1 MYFWHMHLLS
11 SYSLWWILPIMALT
25 ALLSYLFYRKE
36 TWLHTK
42 SKKLWYTL
50 FSLRALSLGVIAVLL
65 LGLLLEQSDFE
76 TERPVI
82 LTLIDRSSSMTNYK
96 ESNKLEQ
103 QIKAYQSI
111 LKEKLG
117 GRFELQT
124 WNFGNNLQVVNEGF
138 TAAQT
143 NMELPFEQAA
153 NQFINRNL
161 GAVVLIS
168 DGNYNTGGHPM
179 YNAAYLPLTAVYSLA
194 VGDTAV
200 KKDLLVANVAHN
212 ELAFLNNNFTLEVDI
227 EAQRFSSKN
236 IQVHLYEDG
245 KKIASQKVKLP
256 ATRSSQT
263 TLQFEAKAKKP
274 GIHEYK
280 LVIDRFKGEFSYQNN
295 SRTVYI
301 EVLDSRSKI
310 LLYSHAPHPD
320 VAALQQALAGN
331 ENYEVVVKHSDQ
343 LKDLKWSSFDLVVW
357 HDPGKGFSEQYLKE
371 LRSKQIPVWYI
382 LGSQTDEQI
391 ATKLN
396 TGLQLTLKTQLEEI
410 QATPNKGFGLY
421 QPNSEWLSL
430 TDALPPLTKRLGEVK
445 ATAGTQ
451 VLFTQRIGNL
461 QKGTPLLTFSDRNQ
475 QRNAC
480 LLGEGLWRWRMV
492 NYIKKK
498 NHEAFD
504 AFVGEICA
512 YLMVKKEGSGLRIQA
527 PKKLSTSENCIL
539 NATFYNEALQAI
551 TSPKINWEL
560 DYEHKKIRK
569 GTFATKGAFYQ
580 QQLGKLKPGRYYW
593 KASTVHNQK
602 KYVKT
607 GAFIVEDINLEQL
620 ESSARHT
627 TLYQLANQTDAKV
640 LAIED
645 YNKLISL
652 LDKKEDLVALRT
664 ETHQFDPL
672 LDYLLLFFVLIGLL
686 IAEWFLR
693 RYHGS
698 Y

>member
-36 TWLHTK
+36 TWLHNK

-82 LTLIDRSSSMTNYK
+82 LTLIDRSSSMNNYK
-96 ESNKLEQ
+96 KSDKIES

-111 LKEKLG
+111 LKEKLA

-124 WNFGNNLQVVNEGF
+124 WSFGTNLQVADKGF
-138 TAAQT
+138 TSAQT

-153 NQFINRNL
+153 NQFLNRNL

-168 DGNYNTGGHPM
+168 DGNYNMGGHPM

-227 EAQRFSSKN
+227 EAQRFAGKN
-236 IQVHLYEDG
+236 IQVSLYEDG
-245 KKIASQKVKLP
+245 KKLASQKVQLP

-263 TLQFEAKAKKP
+263 TIQFEAKAKKP

-331 ENYEVVVKHSDQ
+331 KNYEVVVKHTDQ

-357 HDPGKGFSEQYLKE
+357 HNPGKGFYEQYLNE

-430 TDALPPLTKRLGEVK
+430 TDALPPLTKRFGEVK
-445 ATAGTQ
+445 ANAGTQ
-451 VLFTQRIGNL
+451 VFFTQRIGNL

-492 NYIKKK
+492 NYVKKQ

-569 GTFATKGAFYQ
+569 GNFATKGAFYQ

-640 LAIED
+640 LAIKD

>member
-50 FSLRALSLGVIAVLL
+50 FSLRTLSLGVIAVLL

-124 WNFGNNLQVVNEGF
+124 WNFGNNLQVVNKGF

-212 ELAFLNNNFTLEVDI
+212 ELAFLNNNFKVEVDI
-227 EAQRFSSKN
+227 EAQRFAGKN
-236 IQVHLYEDG
+236 IQVSLYEDG
-245 KKIASQKVKLP
+245 KKLASQKVQLP
-256 ATRSSQT
+256 TTRSSQT

-331 ENYEVVVKHSDQ
+331 ENYEVVVKHTDQ

-371 LRSKQIPVWYI
+371 LRSKQIPIWYI
-382 LGSQTDEQI
+382 IGSQTDEQI

-492 NYIKKK
+492 NYVKKQ

-527 PKKLSTSENCIL
+527 PKKLSTYENCIL

-560 DYEHKKIRK
+560 DCEHKKIRK
-569 GTFATKGAFYQ
+569 GSFATKGAFYQ

-620 ESSARHT
+620 ESAARHT

-640 LAIED
+640 LAIKD

-672 LDYLLLFFVLIGLL
+672 LDFLLLFFVLIGLL

>member
-50 FSLRALSLGVIAVLL
+50 FSLRAFSMGVIAVLL

-103 QIKAYQSI
+103 QIKAYHSI

-124 WNFGNNLQVVNEGF
+124 WNFGNNLQVVNKGF

-263 TLQFEAKAKKP
+263 TLQFEAKAKK
-274 GIHEYK
+274 
-280 LVIDRFKGEFSYQNN
+280 
-295 SRTVYI
+295 
-301 EVLDSRSKI
+301 
-310 LLYSHAPHPD
+310 
-320 VAALQQALAGN
+320 
-331 ENYEVVVKHSDQ
+331 
-343 LKDLKWSSFDLVVW
+343 
-357 HDPGKGFSEQYLKE
+357 
-371 LRSKQIPVWYI
+371 
-382 LGSQTDEQI
+382 
-391 ATKLN
+391 
-396 TGLQLTLKTQLEEI
+396 
-410 QATPNKGFGLY
+410 
-421 QPNSEWLSL
+421 
-430 TDALPPLTKRLGEVK
+430 
-445 ATAGTQ
+445 
-451 VLFTQRIGNL
+451 
-461 QKGTPLLTFSDRNQ
+461 
-475 QRNAC
+475 
-480 LLGEGLWRWRMV
+480 
-492 NYIKKK
+492 
-498 NHEAFD
+498 
-504 AFVGEICA
+504 
-512 YLMVKKEGSGLRIQA
+512 
-527 PKKLSTSENCIL
+527 
-539 NATFYNEALQAI
+539 
-551 TSPKINWEL
+551 
-560 DYEHKKIRK
+560 
-569 GTFATKGAFYQ
+569 
-580 QQLGKLKPGRYYW
+580 
-593 KASTVHNQK
+593 
-602 KYVKT
+602 
-607 GAFIVEDINLEQL
+607 
-620 ESSARHT
+620 
-627 TLYQLANQTDAKV
+627 
-640 LAIED
+640 
-645 YNKLISL
+645 IS
-652 LDKKEDLVALRT
+652 
-664 ETHQFDPL
+664 
-672 LDYLLLFFVLIGLL
+672 
-686 IAEWFLR
+686 
-693 RYHGS
+693 
-698 Y
+698 

>member
-36 TWLHTK
+36 TWLHNK

-82 LTLIDRSSSMTNYK
+82 LTLIDRSSSMNNYK
-96 ESNKLEQ
+96 KSDKIES

-111 LKEKLG
+111 LKEKLA

-124 WNFGNNLQVVNEGF
+124 WSFGTNLQVADKGF
-138 TAAQT
+138 TSAQT

-153 NQFINRNL
+153 NQFLNRNL

-168 DGNYNTGGHPM
+168 DGNYNMGGHPM

-227 EAQRFSSKN
+227 EAQRFAGKN
-236 IQVHLYEDG
+236 IQVSLYEDG
-245 KKIASQKVKLP
+245 KKLASQKVQLP

-263 TLQFEAKAKKP
+263 TIQFEAKAKKP

-331 ENYEVVVKHSDQ
+331 KNYEVVVKHTDQ

-357 HDPGKGFSEQYLKE
+357 HNPGKGFYEQYLNE

-430 TDALPPLTKRLGEVK
+430 TDALPPLTKRFGEVK
-445 ATAGTQ
+445 ANAGTQ
-451 VLFTQRIGNL
+451 VFFTQRIGNL

-492 NYIKKK
+492 NYVKKQ

-569 GTFATKGAFYQ
+569 GNFATKGAFYQ

-640 LAIED
+640 LAIKD

-686 IAEWFLR
+686 FAEWFLR

>member
-36 TWLHTK
+36 TWLHNK

-82 LTLIDRSSSMTNYK
+82 LTLIDRSSSMNNYK
-96 ESNKLEQ
+96 ESDKIESQ
-103 QIKAYQSI
+103 MKAYQSM
-111 LKEKLG
+111 LKEKLA

-124 WNFGNNLQVVNEGF
+124 WNFGSNLQAPDKGF
-138 TAAQT
+138 KAAQT

-153 NQFINRNL
+153 NQFLNRNL

-227 EAQRFSSKN
+227 EAQRFAGKN
-236 IQVHLYEDG
+236 IQVSLYEDG
-245 KKIASQKVKLP
+245 KKLATQKVQLP

-263 TLQFEAKAKKP
+263 TIQFEAKAKKP

-331 ENYEVVVKHSDQ
+331 ENYEVVVKHTDQ

-357 HDPGKGFSEQYLKE
+357 HDPGKGFNEQYLKE
-371 LRSKQIPVWYI
+371 LRSKQIPVWFI

-391 ATKLN
+391 ATKLS

-430 TDALPPLTKRLGEVK
+430 TDALPPLTKRFGEVK
-445 ATAGTQ
+445 ASAGTQ
-451 VLFTQRIGNL
+451 VFFTQRIGNL

-492 NYIKKK
+492 NYVKKQ

-593 KASTVHNQK
+593 KANTVHNQK

-640 LAIED
+640 LAIKD

>member
-1 MYFWHMHLLS
+1 M
-11 SYSLWWILPIMALT
+11 
-25 ALLSYLFYRKE
+25 
-36 TWLHTK
+36 
-42 SKKLWYTL
+42 
-50 FSLRALSLGVIAVLL
+50 
-65 LGLLLEQSDFE
+65 
-76 TERPVI
+76 
-82 LTLIDRSSSMTNYK
+82 
-96 ESNKLEQ
+96 
-103 QIKAYQSI
+103 
-111 LKEKLG
+111 
-117 GRFELQT
+117 
-124 WNFGNNLQVVNEGF
+124 
-138 TAAQT
+138 
-143 NMELPFEQAA
+143 
-153 NQFINRNL
+153 
-161 GAVVLIS
+161 
-168 DGNYNTGGHPM
+168 
-179 YNAAYLPLTAVYSLA
+179 
-194 VGDTAV
+194 
-200 KKDLLVANVAHN
+200 
-212 ELAFLNNNFTLEVDI
+212 
-227 EAQRFSSKN
+227 
-236 IQVHLYEDG
+236 
-245 KKIASQKVKLP
+245 
-256 ATRSSQT
+256 
-263 TLQFEAKAKKP
+263 
-274 GIHEYK
+274 
-280 LVIDRFKGEFSYQNN
+280 
-295 SRTVYI
+295 
-301 EVLDSRSKI
+301 LDSRSKI

-331 ENYEVVVKHSDQ
+331 ENYEVVVKHTDQ

-492 NYIKKK
+492 NYVKKQ

-527 PKKLSTSENCIL
+527 PKKLSTYENCIL

-640 LAIED
+640 LAIKD

-672 LDYLLLFFVLIGLL
+672 LDFLLLFFVLIGLL

>member
-36 TWLHTK
+36 TWLHNK

-82 LTLIDRSSSMTNYK
+82 LTLIDRSSSMNNYK
-96 ESNKLEQ
+96 KSDKIES

-111 LKEKLG
+111 LKEKLA

-124 WNFGNNLQVVNEGF
+124 WSFGTNLQVADKGF
-138 TAAQT
+138 TSAQT

-153 NQFINRNL
+153 NQFLNRNL

-168 DGNYNTGGHPM
+168 DGNYNMGGHPM

-227 EAQRFSSKN
+227 EAQRFAGKN
-236 IQVHLYEDG
+236 IQVSLYEDG
-245 KKIASQKVKLP
+245 KKLASQKVQLP

-263 TLQFEAKAKKP
+263 TIQFEAKAKKP

-331 ENYEVVVKHSDQ
+331 KNYEVVVKHTDQ

-357 HDPGKGFSEQYLKE
+357 HNPGKGFYEQYLNE

-430 TDALPPLTKRLGEVK
+430 TDALPPLTKRFGEVK
-445 ATAGTQ
+445 ASAGTQ
-451 VLFTQRIGNL
+451 VFFTQRIGNL

-492 NYIKKK
+492 NYVKKQ

-569 GTFATKGAFYQ
+569 GNFATKGAFYQ

-640 LAIED
+640 LAIKD

-686 IAEWFLR
+686 FAEWFLR

>member
-11 SYSLWWILPIMALT
+11 SYSLWWILPILALT
-25 ALLSYLFYRKE
+25 ATLSYIFYRKE
-36 TWLHTK
+36 TWLQTK

-50 FSLRALSLGVIAVLL
+50 FSLRALSLGLIGVLL
-65 LGLLLEQSDFE
+65 LGLLLEQSNFE
-76 TERPVI
+76 TEKPVI
-82 LTLIDRSSSMTNYK
+82 LTLVDRSSSMTNYN
-96 ESNKLEQ
+96 ESDKLEQ

-124 WNFGNNLQVVNEGF
+124 WNFGNNLQVANKGF

-153 NQFINRNL
+153 NQFLNRNL

-179 YNAAYLPLTAVYSLA
+179 YNAENLPLTAVYSLA
-194 VGDTAV
+194 VGDTAI
-200 KKDLLVANVAHN
+200 KKDLVLANVAHN

-227 EAQRFSSKN
+227 EAQRYASKN
-236 IQVHLYEDG
+236 IQVSLYEDG
-245 KKIASQKVKLP
+245 KKLSAQKVQLP

-263 TLQFEAKAKKP
+263 TIQFEAKAKKP

-280 LVIDRFKGEFSYQNN
+280 LVIDKFKGEFSYQNN

-320 VAALQQALAGN
+320 IAALQQALAGN
-331 ENYEVVVKHSDQ
+331 ENYEVLVKHAEQ
-343 LKDLKWSSFDLVVW
+343 LKDLKWSSIDLVVW
-357 HDPGKGFSEQYLKE
+357 HDPGKGFSENFLKE
-371 LRSKQIPVWYI
+371 LRTKQIPVWYI

-391 ATKLN
+391 ADKLN
-396 TGLQLTLKTQLEEI
+396 TGLQLSLKTQLEEI
-410 QATPNKGFGLY
+410 QATPNKGFALY
-421 QPNSEWLSL
+421 QPNTDWLSL
-430 TDALPPLTKRLGEVK
+430 TEALPPLTKRFGDVK

-492 NYIKKK
+492 NYVKKQ

-504 AFVGEICA
+504 AFAGEICA

-527 PKKLSTSENCIL
+527 PKKLNTSENCIL

-560 DYEHKKIRK
+560 DYEHQKVRK
-569 GTFATKGAFYQ
+569 GNFAIKGAFYQ

-593 KASTVHNQK
+593 KASTTHNQK

-640 LAIED
+640 LAVKD

-672 LDYLLLFFVLIGLL
+672 LDYLLLCLALLSLL

-693 RYHGS
+693 RFHGS

>member
-50 FSLRALSLGVIAVLL
+50 FSLRTLSLGVIAVLL

-117 GRFELQT
+117 GRFEVQT

-331 ENYEVVVKHSDQ
+331 ENYEVVVKHTDQ

-430 TDALPPLTKRLGEVK
+430 TDALPPLTKRFGEVK
-445 ATAGTQ
+445 ANAGTQ

-492 NYIKKK
+492 NYIKKQ

-640 LAIED
+640 LAIKD

-686 IAEWFLR
+686 IGEWFLR

>member
-36 TWLHTK
+36 TWLHNK

-82 LTLIDRSSSMTNYK
+82 LTLIDRSSSMNNYK
-96 ESNKLEQ
+96 KSDKIES

-111 LKEKLG
+111 LKEKLA

-124 WNFGNNLQVVNEGF
+124 WSFGTNLQVADKGF
-138 TAAQT
+138 TSAQT

-153 NQFINRNL
+153 NQFLNRNL

-168 DGNYNTGGHPM
+168 DGNYNMGGHPM

-331 ENYEVVVKHSDQ
+331 KNYEVVVKHTDQ

-357 HDPGKGFSEQYLKE
+357 HNPGKGFYEQYLNE

-430 TDALPPLTKRLGEVK
+430 TDALPPLTKRFGEVK
-445 ATAGTQ
+445 ANAGTQ
-451 VLFTQRIGNL
+451 VFFTQRIGNL

-492 NYIKKK
+492 NYVKKQ

-569 GTFATKGAFYQ
+569 GNFATKGAFYQ

-640 LAIED
+640 LAIKD

>member
-1 MYFWHMHLLS
+1 
-11 SYSLWWILPIMALT
+11 MALT

-36 TWLHTK
+36 TWLHNK

-50 FSLRALSLGVIAVLL
+50 FSLRALSSGVIAVLL

-82 LTLIDRSSSMTNYK
+82 LTLIDRSSSMNNYK
-96 ESNKLEQ
+96 KSDKIES

-111 LKEKLG
+111 LKEKLA

-124 WNFGNNLQVVNEGF
+124 WSFGTNLQVADKGF
-138 TAAQT
+138 TSAQT

-153 NQFINRNL
+153 NQFLNRNL

-212 ELAFLNNNFTLEVDI
+212 ELAFLNNNFILEVDI
-227 EAQRFSSKN
+227 EAQRFAGKN
-236 IQVHLYEDG
+236 IQVSLYEDG
-245 KKIASQKVKLP
+245 KKLASQKVQLP

-263 TLQFEAKAKKP
+263 TIQFEAKAKKP

-331 ENYEVVVKHSDQ
+331 KNYEVVVKHTDQ

-357 HDPGKGFSEQYLKE
+357 HNPGKGFYEQYLNE

-430 TDALPPLTKRLGEVK
+430 TDALPPLTKRFGEVK
-445 ATAGTQ
+445 ANAGTQ
-451 VLFTQRIGNL
+451 VFFTQRIGNL

-492 NYIKKK
+492 NYVKKQ

-640 LAIED
+640 LAIKD